1 MRHDHRQLPF
11 GIANTG
17 RRSQGTYWRTR
28 LSPRRGGRGSG
39 RVVLRSGVV
48 VRARSG
54 SVCPAGSGVVV
65 RARSSR
71 SASPDRVSCVV
82 GFGRRVPGRREG
94 IHLCRFPSRGTW
106 TRLSRPARPGA
117 DRVVRFP
124 VQGHLQRCMPSH
136 HADTRPPDPT

>member
-17 RRSQGTYWRTR
+17 RRSQGTYGRTR
-28 LSPRRGGRGSG
+28 LSPRRDGGGTG
-39 RVVLRSGVV
+39 RVA
-48 VRARSG
+48 VR
-54 SVCPAGSGVVV
+54 SGVVV

-117 DRVVRFP
+117 ARVVRFP
-124 VQGHLQRCMPSH
+124 VQGHLQRCVPSH